1 MSCVQRL
8 KKTWK
13 GLASKYLV
21 WWKELQRIMA
31 PTQNYIVYR
40 NFMKTVDKT
49 AFPYFGIYLSDLTLI
64 QEKYQTKIAG
74 GLINFSKM
82 RFFLDLFI
90 YLFD

>member
-1 MSCVQRL
+1 
-8 KKTWK
+8 
-13 GLASKYLV
+13 
-21 WWKELQRIMA
+21 
-31 PTQNYIVYR
+31 
-40 NFMKTVDKT
+40 MKTVDKT

-90 YLFD
+90 YLFDWLIIKILMIGCLQTWY